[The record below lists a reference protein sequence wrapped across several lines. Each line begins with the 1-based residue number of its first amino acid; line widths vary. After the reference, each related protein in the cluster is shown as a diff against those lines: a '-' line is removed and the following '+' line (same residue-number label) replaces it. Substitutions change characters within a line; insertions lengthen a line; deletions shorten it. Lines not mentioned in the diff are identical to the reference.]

1 MNSGASDSRRG
12 VGLRPGVALL
22 MATALLVPA
31 CGGIDQEADPPLEPF
46 DLREATIARIHAAF
60 ARGEFS
66 CVELITGYLARID
79 AYDKQGPEL
88 NAIITVNSRAL
99 DVAAE
104 LDRRYAA
111 DPEATGPLH
120 CIPGIV
126 KDNFDTAD
134 LPTTG
139 ASVTLAESYPPD
151 DAFTVRRLREAG
163 AIVLAK
169 SNLTE
174 LALGGTTLS
183 SLGGQTRNPYDLSRT
198 PGGSSGGTGAA
209 LAAGFGVLG
218 TGSDTGQSIRSPASA
233 QSLVGLRP
241 TRGLV
246 SRDGVIPNS
255 STQDEAGPITRTVED
270 AARMLD
276 VIAGYDPADPI
287 TAFGVRQIPASYT
300 ETLDANG
307 LEGARIG
314 VVMDLFGRETIHE
327 DVNTA
332 TESALAQ
339 METAGATI
347 LRVRIPD
354 FDEVVSDVA
363 VANFESK
370 SVFNR
375 YLADLGPE
383 APVRSLEEFIRR
395 GGFHPSIRQS
405 LEATAA
411 VEDGLNDPEYQRR
424 LLRRETLR
432 QTLMTLIA
440 DNDLDALVY
449 PHQRRLVATIGEPQ
463 LERNGVLSNATG
475 FPAITIPGGFSPPTG
490 SAPLGVPVG
499 IELLGPDWSEPT
511 LLKLAFAF
519 EQTAQVRKPPAATP
533 PLE

>member
-1 MNSGASDSRRG
+1 
-12 VGLRPGVALL
+12 
-22 MATALLVPA
+22 
-31 CGGIDQEADPPLEPF
+31 
-46 DLREATIARIHAAF
+46 
-60 ARGEFS
+60 
-66 CVELITGYLARID
+66 
-79 AYDKQGPEL
+79 
-88 NAIITVNSRAL
+88 
-99 DVAAE
+99 
-104 LDRRYAA
+104 
-111 DPEATGPLH
+111 
-120 CIPGIV
+120 
-126 KDNFDTAD
+126 
-134 LPTTG
+134 
-139 ASVTLAESYPPD
+139 
-151 DAFTVRRLREAG
+151 
-163 AIVLAK
+163 
-169 SNLTE
+169 
-174 LALGGTTLS
+174 
-183 SLGGQTRNPYDLSRT
+183 
-198 PGGSSGGTGAA
+198 
-209 LAAGFGVLG
+209 
-218 TGSDTGQSIRSPASA
+218 
-233 QSLVGLRP
+233 
-241 TRGLV
+241 V

-347 LRVRIPD
+347 LRDRIPD

-449 PHQRRLVATIGEPQ
+449 PHQRRLVAPIGEPQ

-519 EQTAQVRKPPAATP
+519 EQTAQIRKPPAATP